1 MVNSLDL
8 GHFHGYSS
16 CNSGPLKVTEQK
28 NWLSI
33 AAAQGSCVRTAPGW
47 KNNEKS
53 VELVPFTVLSMLF
66 ITLCSLPLQPSN
78 VTKKGA
84 SLLDPVP

>member
-1 MVNSLDL
+1 MDHGYRKDFVVNGLDL

-16 CNSGPLKVTEQK
+16 CNSGSLKVTEQK
-28 NWLSI
+28 NWLSV

-53 VELVPFTVLSMLF
+53 WNWSHSPF
-66 ITLCSLPLQPSN
+66 C
-78 VTKKGA
+78 
-84 SLLDPVP
+84 